1 MYQPGNYTVAL
12 IFMAISMI
20 SWGSWANTIK
30 ATKNWPFPL
39 LYWDYVIGVVGA
51 ALIYGLTLGS
61 TDDGPTSFLANL
73 SHASGTAI
81 ILALAGGAIF
91 NLANLLL
98 VAAIDIAGLAVAFP
112 IGIGL
117 ALVVGVIWSYLIA
130 PQGNILLLF
139 GGVALVVA
147 AILVDAIAYRRRD
160 GEQKNA
166 DTAKG
171 IKISLLCGVLMGSFF
186 PLIARAGS
194 GEGALGPYAVLFVFS
209 LGVALSAI
217 PVNGILM
224 KKPITNSPPVS
235 LKDYGKTGMANHLWG
250 VFGGAIWCTGA
261 MASFVGAHSALVGPA
276 TSYAM
281 GQGATMVSA
290 LWGVFVWREFATA
303 PAASRQLLA
312 PMFALFIAGLLTI
325 SVAPLYGN

>member
-1 MYQPGNYTVAL
+1 MYQPTTYAVAL
-12 IFMAISMI
+12 IFMAISMF

-61 TDDGPTSFLANL
+61 TDSGPTSFMANL
-73 SHASGTAI
+73 SDSSTSAW
-81 ILALAGGAIF
+81 ILAIAGGAIF
-91 NLANLLL
+91 NIANLLL

-112 IGIGL
+112 VGIGL
-117 ALVVGVIWSYLIA
+117 ALVVGVIWSYILA
-130 PQGNILLLF
+130 PQGNPLLLF

-147 AILVDAIAYRRRD
+147 AIIVDAIAYRRRD
-160 GEQKNA
+160 AGEAKA
-166 DTAKG
+166 GDARKG
-171 IKISLLCGVLMGSFF
+171 IVLSLLCGVLMGSFF
-186 PLIARAGS
+186 PLVARAGT
-194 GEGALGPYAVLFVFS
+194 GEGGLGPYAVLFVFS

-224 KKPITNSPPVS
+224 KKPITNTPPVS
-235 LKDYGKTGMANHLWG
+235 FGDYGKTGFANHFWG
-250 VFGGAIWCTGA
+250 VLGGAIWCTGA
-261 MASFVGAHSALVGPA
+261 MAAFVGGHSALVGPA

-290 LWGVFVWREFATA
+290 LWGVFVWKEFAGA
-303 PAASRQLLA
+303 PANSRALLA
-312 PMFALFIAGLLTI
+312 PMFILFIAGLLTI
-325 SVAPLYGN
+325 SVAPLY

>member
-1 MYQPGNYTVAL
+1 MYQPSTYAVAL
-12 IFMAISMI
+12 VFMAISMF

-73 SHASGTAI
+73 TASTSSAW
-81 ILALAGGAIF
+81 ILAIAGGAIF
-91 NLANLLL
+91 NVANLLL

-112 IGIGL
+112 VGIGL
-117 ALVVGVIWSYLIA
+117 ALVVGVIWSYILA
-130 PQGNILLLF
+130 PQGNPLLLF

-147 AILVDAIAYRRRD
+147 AIVVDALAFRLRD
-160 GEQKNA
+160 SGASQGGNA
-166 DTAKG
+166 KKG
-171 IKISLLCGVLMGSFF
+171 IVLSLLCGVLMGSFF
-186 PLIARAGS
+186 PLVARAGE
-194 GEGALGPYAVLFVFS
+194 GEGGLGPYAVLFVFS

-224 KKPITNSPPVS
+224 KKPITDTPPVS
-235 LKDYGKTGMANHLWG
+235 FGDYGKTSFANHFWG
-250 VFGGAIWCTGA
+250 ALGGAIWCTGA

-290 LWGVFVWREFATA
+290 LWGVFVWKEFAHA
-303 PAASRQLLA
+303 PAASRRLLA
-312 PMFALFIAGLLTI
+312 PMFLLFLAGLLTI
-325 SVAPLYGN
+325 AVAPLY